1 MASIDTPETLEG
13 ALAKVRRLNGSN
25 LPHQSKPAQ
34 LLIAIESS
42 LKSTLPAASSSSAVP
57 AYTSTAYFAAL
68 FQCLEKAVNDEVGED
83 EDMAETENMGQGAL
97 IPATLYLL
105 AIVIPETPAQVVL
118 SKLSPL
124 LECLLP
130 LFDTALEHP
139 PALRSLLQITTS
151 LLLFATGPILS
162 SSPLLKKA
170 WNYLLELNLD
180 PRPKV
185 RHLAQEGVRKVLTTP
200 VPPKLTAGSHP
211 YLPRAREWV
220 TAHLEEEAKNG
231 GSSSK
236 GKKAR
241 FADADDGEGKKVIWI
256 VQGLRGW
263 VAVWGDEVSLPAITT
278 DSSPPNQQQLSSL
291 CSHLLSLPPLPH
303 LTPQIYS
310 LLAHLLSPP
319 PTEIG
324 AKPSVLQNLPTI
336 IDSLLAS
343 PPEVKSNSADLS
355 TYLSA
360 LTSALIKMS
369 LQDPLSLPAF
379 LPKAFNLIFNT
390 VLLAPSIS
398 QAALAAATESIG
410 SQGIIRYCVTDE
422 MILAAVDFKR
432 QGSLEPGAR
441 KKQKTPFVTRV
452 IAAVSDAM
460 NTHALKMGSLL
471 PLLTALVSRLRI
483 HVTREG
489 AAQLDLSGSGIT
501 AAEELLLDLVTDVG
515 DLRTQ
520 KGFEEKP
527 KVDEVVGMAIEVM
540 GVEAV
545 LKALPLNIEP
555 DAYVEWRSLEY

>member
-1 MASIDTPETLEG
+1 MTKTITMASIDTPETLEG

-42 LKSTLPAASSSSAVP
+42 LKSTLPAASSSSAVS

-151 LLLFATGPILS
+151 LLLFAMGPILS

-263 VAVWGDEVSLPAITT
+263 VAVWGDEVSLPAKKTLPILPPLT
-278 DSSPPNQQQLSSL
+278 SSNSHLCAPTSSL
-291 CSHLLSLPPLPH
+291 CPLFPTLPLKYT
-303 LTPQIYS
+303 LYS
-310 LLAHLLSPP
+310 LISSP
-319 PTEIG
+319 
-324 AKPSVLQNLPTI
+324 
-336 IDSLLAS
+336 
-343 PPEVKSNSADLS
+343 
-355 TYLSA
+355 
-360 LTSALIKMS
+360 
-369 LQDPLSLPAF
+369 
-379 LPKAFNLIFNT
+379 
-390 VLLAPSIS
+390 
-398 QAALAAATESIG
+398 
-410 SQGIIRYCVTDE
+410 
-422 MILAAVDFKR
+422 
-432 QGSLEPGAR
+432 
-441 KKQKTPFVTRV
+441 
-452 IAAVSDAM
+452 
-460 NTHALKMGSLL
+460 LL
-471 PLLTALVSRLRI
+471 PLKSEPSHPFSKICRPSSTPFSHPHPRSSQTRQISQHIFPPSLR
-483 HVTREG
+483 
-489 AAQLDLSGSGIT
+489 
-501 AAEELLLDLVTDVG
+501 
-515 DLRTQ
+515 
-520 KGFEEKP
+520 P
-527 KVDEVVGMAIEVM
+527 
-540 GVEAV
+540 
-545 LKALPLNIEP
+545 
-555 DAYVEWRSLEY
+555 